1 MADAETMRYFI
12 VTGANKGIGYEIV
25 KTLLQKPNTF
35 VFLGARSVEK
45 GKKAWQ
51 SLGAADSRGTM
62 LEIDVSS
69 EDSVKKAAETVGTTL
84 NGAKL
89 YAIINNAGVANG
101 GLASVLETN
110 VRGNYYVNSQME
122 QFLDPN
128 GRVVGISSASGP
140 SYVAKVNDKGF
151 FVSGNSTWAE
161 IDEYMKKKV
170 NNGEDS
176 SAYGLSKACL
186 NAYYMWLAKQPG
198 YENRVVNTCTPG
210 YIATDLTSAWGG
222 NKKPASYAMKV
233 IMKLTFDDLT
243 PQSGCFYGS
252 DAERSPMHCYRDP
265 GDVVFDG
272 SNFGFADLGL

>member
-1 MADAETMRYFI
+1 MADAGIIRYFI

-25 KTLLQKPNTF
+25 KTLLQKPNTY

-45 GKKAWQ
+45 GNKAWQ
-51 SLGAADSRGTM
+51 SLGAEDSRGAM

-69 EDSVKKAAETVGTTL
+69 EDSVKKAAETVGTKL

-89 YAIINNAGVANG
+89 YAIINNAGISGG
-101 GLASVLETN
+101 GLATVLETN
-110 VRGNYYVNSQME
+110 VRGNYYVNSHME
-122 QFLDPN
+122 QFLDPK

-140 SYVAKVNDKGF
+140 SYVAKINDKGF
-151 FVSGNSTWAE
+151 FVSGKSTWSE
-161 IDEYMKKKV
+161 IDDYMKQKV
-170 NNGEDS
+170 NDGRES

-186 NAYYMWLAKQPG
+186 NAYYMWLAQQPR

-210 YIATDLTSAWGG
+210 YIATDMTSGWGG

-272 SNFGFADLGL
+272 SNFGFDELNL